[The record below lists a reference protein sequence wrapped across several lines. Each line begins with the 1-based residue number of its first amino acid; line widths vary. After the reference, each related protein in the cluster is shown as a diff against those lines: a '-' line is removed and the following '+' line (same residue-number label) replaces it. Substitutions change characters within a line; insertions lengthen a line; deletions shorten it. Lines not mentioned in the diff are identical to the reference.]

1 MKQLRSL
8 FLAVCAIAFSIP
20 VYGQKDTLTKDG
32 LYLKYN
38 SPYYHD
44 KTGDILDLLLAQR
57 KDKSIVVP
65 KPTDADIVRG
75 TFATSTKAIGLQYKH
90 LPQYIISEAF
100 GLNDSNNP
108 KELLWTT
115 NNSITSQWIHED
127 GECILFMQCSGD
139 KPSVNGKVPEADRTK
154 YKLPEEYLYGWIK
167 PSVNVEPMSLKKVTE
182 EEKEEIKKKITFWT
196 PEKAK
201 EVFNAQYVITYPI
214 KSEKSVYMGKYTHKM
229 DLMMIKWEEHLTVS
243 FLLTKKGYKQID
255 KYLKEVEEAFRF
267 ED

>member
-32 LYLKYN
+32 LYLEYN
-38 SPYYHD
+38 LPFYRSDPLKLMEAMNQNKELDSPAD
-44 KTGDILDLLLAQR
+44 EDMIRGILDRA
-57 KDKSIVVP
+57 
-65 KPTDADIVRG
+65 
-75 TFATSTKAIGLQYKH
+75 TKAIGLKYKA
-90 LPQYIISEAF
+90 LPQYIISEQF
-100 GLNDSNNP
+100 GLCYPPANP

-115 NNSITSQWIHED
+115 GNSIDSQWIHED
-127 GECILFMQCSGD
+127 GECILFLKCSGD
-139 KPSVNGKVPEADRTK
+139 KPSINGKVPEADRTK

-214 KSEKSVYMGKYTHKM
+214 KSKKSVYMGKYTHKM